1 MQAVTLHITAF
12 TIITVPYNSIS
23 RKLEV
28 NSLVSLVGGDLERLA
43 SSKLA
48 RLAPLCGLGGLA
60 WEFPRVWVTCA
71 LGRSVSFDC
80 PQTPISQYLRKG
92 DTAYIR
98 INMCRVVSNE

>member
-1 MQAVTLHITAF
+1 MVQWMDGCDFVFSSVLIELHINLNWIGEYCMQAVTLHITAF

-60 WEFPRVWVTCA
+60 WEFPRVWVT
-71 LGRSVSFDC
+71 LV
-80 PQTPISQYLRKG
+80 
-92 DTAYIR
+92 
-98 INMCRVVSNE
+98 